1 MRILCVCM
9 GNICRS
15 PTAEAVLREMARRT
29 APNWSLQVDSAGT
42 HGYHVGDPPDA
53 RAISAAARR
62 GYDLSGLRAR
72 QLTAKDF
79 SSFDLLLAMDEQ
91 NLAAMRRFGEGR
103 VELLLDYAP
112 QLGVRE
118 VPDPYYGGVEDFERV
133 LDWVEIAARGV
144 ISSFGQLEA
153 SKVSR

>member
-1 MRILCVCM
+1 
-9 GNICRS
+9 
-15 PTAEAVLREMARRT
+15 VLREMARRT

-91 NLAAMRRFGEGR
+91 NLAAMRRLGEGR

-112 QLGVRE
+112 QLGVRG